1 MINFI
6 QCNQGEKGKSMNII
20 NKDIW
25 EDFNVK
31 IKNLSKISSRKQN
44 GRYDAIICHTINL
57 TNVYNLTIKNL
68 FKDYLTYVIR
78 DKQIN
83 VTSEFLKF
91 VERLLHTTSGV
102 DDKLYA
108 NYTFSNLEKFSYL
121 L

>member
-6 QCNQGEKGKSMNII
+6 QCNQGKKGKSMNII

-25 EDFNVK
+25 EEFTVK
-31 IKNLSKISSRKQN
+31 IKDLPKISSRKKS
-44 GRYDAIICHTINL
+44 GRYDNIICNTINL

-78 DKQIN
+78 DKKIN
-83 VTSEFLKF
+83 VTSDFLKF

-102 DDKLYA
+102 DDILYT
-108 NYTFSNLEKFSYL
+108 NYAFSNLEKFSYL